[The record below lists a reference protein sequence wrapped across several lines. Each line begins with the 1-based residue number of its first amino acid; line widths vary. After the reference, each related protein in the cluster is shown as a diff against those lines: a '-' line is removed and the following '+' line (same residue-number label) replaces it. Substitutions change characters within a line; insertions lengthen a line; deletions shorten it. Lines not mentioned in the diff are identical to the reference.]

1 MDDFFQNPQTGDMV
15 RFSNVLF
22 RRHSSDFHI
31 KKLYLSFYRSN
42 GSFGEFNVVDTSS
55 HIEPNPP
62 DPNFITI
69 LHDEFFVVTK
79 TREEMSLLV
88 FEGYIEVMQVSTLIP
103 FLIPYHVIE
112 MLDHR

>member
-22 RRHSSDFHI
+22 RRHSLDLHI
-31 KKLYLSFYRSN
+31 KKLYLRFYRSD
-42 GSFGEFNVVDTSS
+42 GGFGEFNVVDTSS
-55 HIEPNPP
+55 HIEPHSS
-62 DPNFITI
+62 DPNFIAI

-79 TREEMSLLV
+79 TREEMSSFV
-88 FEGYIEVMQVSTLIP
+88 FDVYIEIMQVSTLIP
-103 FLIPYHVIE
+103 FLIPCHVIE